1 MCGLSAG
8 VFMLKINSIPT
19 GFFSMLGVCSLSG
32 LPNVYLTQKAG
43 SPKHFIVDNAL
54 WLLQYLNRLHAIMRR

>member
-1 MCGLSAG
+1 
-8 VFMLKINSIPT
+8 MLKINSIPT

-32 LPNVYLTQKAG
+32 LPTVYLTEKAG
-43 SPKHFIVDNAL
+43 SPKHFIAL